1 MLGDTAV
8 AVHPDDPRYDH
19 LIGKKVRLP
28 LTTRE
33 IPIVGDSILVDLAF
47 GTGAVKIT
55 PAHDFNDFEAGER
68 HKLQR
73 LQIFDHHALIEPKLH
88 EASVDREVIE
98 VLVVSQSQ
106 RPDPRW
112 KHSFANVA
120 HWSRLKIIRWRS
132 ESAIAARQ

>member
-8 AVHPDDPRYDH
+8 AVHPDAPRYCH

-33 IPIVGDSILVDLAF
+33 IPIVGDSILVDLEF

-68 HKLQR
+68 HNLPR
-73 LQIFDHHALIEPKLH
+73 LSILDSEAHLDLKGMKA
-88 EASVDREVIE
+88 ASVEEPVI
-98 VLVVSQSQ
+98 S
-106 RPDPRW
+106 
-112 KHSFANVA
+112 
-120 HWSRLKIIRWRS
+120 
-132 ESAIAARQ
+132 